1 MKLLILGGTMFLG
14 RHLVEAALG
23 RGHEVTLFNRGQHNP
38 ELFPEVEK
46 LRGDRDGNLDALR
59 GRRWDAV
66 IDTCGYVPRLVRDS
80 AELLADA
87 SNLYVFISSIS
98 VYPDHSQPVDETSKV
113 GTLEDESVEEITGET
128 YGPLKVLSE
137 QAAEKAMPG
146 RVLVIRPGLI
156 VGPDDKTVRF
166 SYWTAR
172 VARGGEVL
180 APGSPD
186 KQIQLI
192 DSRDLAEWTV
202 RMAEE
207 FRTGVYHAN
216 GPDYRLTMGRFL
228 EECRSLSGSDARLT
242 WVDEKFLLE
251 RGVEAWSELPL
262 WVADDDEPHRYFLAN
277 NIDKALASGLTFRP
291 LADTIRDTLAWQK
304 HNEVTTNEQPGVP
317 VPNLTLKPERERDL
331 LEDWRKEKSKLKAVS
346 S

>member
-14 RHLVEAALG
+14 RHIVEAALV
-23 RGHEVTLFNRGQHNP
+23 RGHEVTIFNRGQHNP

-46 LRGDRDGNLDALR
+46 LRGDRDGGLDALR

-66 IDTCGYVPRLVRDS
+66 VDTSGFVPRLVRDS

-87 SNLYVFISSIS
+87 VGLYVFISSIS
-98 VYPDHSQPVDETSKV
+98 VYADHSQPVDEDSKV
-113 GTLEDESVEEITGET
+113 GTLEDESTEEITGVS
-128 YGPLKVLSE
+128 YGPLKVLCE
-137 QAAEKAMPG
+137 RAVEEAMPG

-166 SYWTAR
+166 SYWTGR

-186 KQIQLI
+186 KQIQVI
-192 DSRDLAEWTV
+192 DSRDLAEWTI

-207 FRTGVYHAN
+207 NRTGVFNAN
-216 GPDYRLTMGRFL
+216 GPDYKLTMGKFL
-228 EECRSLSGSDARLT
+228 EECRNVSGSDARLT
-242 WVDEKFLLE
+242 WVDEKFLTE

-262 WVADDDEPHRYFLAN
+262 WLPEEDEPHRYFMAN
-277 NIDKALASGLTFRP
+277 KIDRALAAGLAFRP
-291 LADTIRDTLAWQK
+291 LADTIRDTLAWQSQNQVNTADK
-304 HNEVTTNEQPGVP
+304 PGVP
-317 VPNLTLKPERERDL
+317 VPDVTLKPEREREL
-331 LEDWRKEKSKLKAVS
+331 LEEWHKEKQ
-346 S
+346 

>member
-23 RGHEVTLFNRGQHNP
+23 RGHVVTLFNRGRHNP

-113 GTLEDESVEEITGET
+113 GTLENESVEEITGET

-207 FRTGVYHAN
+207 FRTGVYNAN

-304 HNEVTTNEQPGVP
+304 HNEVTTNDKPGVP